1 MMRALYTA
9 ASGMTSQQMN
19 VDVIANNLAN
29 VNTTAFKKEN
39 LEFQTMLYQKIAGAN
54 IDENGAGKPVG
65 IQVGLGVKPVAIASN
80 FSQGSMQTTENALD
94 FAIEGNGFFAVRN
107 INESELYTKN
117 GAAKI
122 SVTEDGLMLVTSG
135 GEPFLDVN
143 DEPILIDNEFDLS
156 RVSVNPD
163 GTFWYTDLEGV
174 SEPMDIQF
182 KIVQFDNPQGLEKM
196 SGTLY
201 QTTSASG
208 QPRIEAEDD
217 ALKQSAVRQKTLEM
231 SNVQVVE
238 EMVKLISAQRAYDLS
253 SKAITTS
260 DQMLQQANNLKN

>member
-19 VDVIANNLAN
+19 VDVISNNLAN
-29 VNTTAFKKEN
+29 VNTTAYKKEN

-54 IDENGAGKPVG
+54 MDEAGAGKPVG
-65 IQVGLGVKPVAIASN
+65 IQVGLGVKPIAIASN
-80 FSQGSMQTTENALD
+80 FSQGSMQTTENPLD
-94 FAIEGNGFFAVRN
+94 FAIEGNGFFSVRGLN
-107 INESELYTKN
+107 DNQFYTKN
-117 GAAKI
+117 GSAKI
-122 SVTEDGLMLVTSG
+122 AVTEDGLMFVTSG
-135 GEPFLDVN
+135 GEPYIDVN
-143 DEPILIDNEFDLS
+143 DEPIVIGNEYDLS
-156 RVSVNPD
+156 RVSVNAD
-163 GTFWYTDLEGV
+163 GSFWYTDLEGV

-201 QTTSASG
+201 QMTSASG
-208 QPRIEAEDD
+208 QARVEAEDD
-217 ALKQSAVRQKTLEM
+217 GLKQSAVRQKTLEM

-238 EMVKLISAQRAYDLS
+238 EMVKLIAAQRAYDLS

>member
-1 MMRALYTA
+1 MRALYTA
-9 ASGMTSQQMN
+9 ASGMTSQQLN

-39 LEFQTMLYQKIAGAN
+39 LEFQTMLYQTLQSAN

-65 IQVGLGVKPVAIASN
+65 IQVGLGVKPVAISSN
-80 FSQGSMQTTENALD
+80 FSQGSMQTTDNALD
-94 FAIEGNGFFAVRN
+94 FAIEGNGFFTVQGN
-107 INESELYTKN
+107 NETQMFTRN
-117 GAAKI
+117 GAIKI
-122 SVTEDGLMLVTSG
+122 SATEDGLMFVTSS
-135 GEPFLDVN
+135 GEPFLDIN
-143 DEPILIDNEFDLS
+143 DEPIVITSEYDIS
-156 RVSVNPD
+156 RINVNKDGSFSYTDTD
-163 GTFWYTDLEGV
+163 GTSGN
-174 SEPMDIQF
+174 MDIQF

-208 QPRIEAEDD
+208 QPRLETDD
-217 ALKQSAVRQKTLEM
+217 EALKTSTVRQRSIEM

-260 DQMLQQANNLKN
+260 DQMLQQANSLKN